1 MAGVEAHKSVA
12 GIPGDY
18 MAERFNHG
26 ESIGNFG
33 EFTSG
38 SVDRFVCYSRVH
50 NFGTK
55 TNEVCHVVL
64 LI

>member
-1 MAGVEAHKSVA
+1 MAGVEAHKSIA
-12 GIPGDY
+12 RIPGDN
-18 MAERFNHG
+18 MAKRLNHG
-26 ESIGNFG
+26 QLVGNFRK
-33 EFTSG
+33 FAACSIYRLV
-38 SVDRFVCYSRVH
+38 SNSRIH